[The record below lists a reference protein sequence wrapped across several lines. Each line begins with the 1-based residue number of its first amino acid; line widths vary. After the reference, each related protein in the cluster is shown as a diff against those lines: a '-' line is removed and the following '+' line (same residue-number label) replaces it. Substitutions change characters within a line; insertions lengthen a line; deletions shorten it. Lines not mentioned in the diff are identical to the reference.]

1 MERLSNWSGNYRL
14 QIEQNLSAIEPDN
27 QEEQRAYLQRELST
41 LYRMA
46 VRANKLPSSLAFLN
60 SLNEVYIYIACRAM
74 ELGVDNE
81 RFDEAYKEASKQLLE
96 RETEIIN
103 TFKLLD
109 SNSPVY
115 YENKMMLITAR
126 ANADEK
132 LAKEITPAKG

>member
-14 QIEQNLSAIEPDN
+14 QIEQNLSAIEPDH
-27 QEEQRAYLQRELST
+27 QEEQRAYLQRELSN

-109 SNSPVY
+109 SKSPVY

-126 ANADEK
+126 AGADERMPK
-132 LAKEITPAKG
+132 DITPPKR